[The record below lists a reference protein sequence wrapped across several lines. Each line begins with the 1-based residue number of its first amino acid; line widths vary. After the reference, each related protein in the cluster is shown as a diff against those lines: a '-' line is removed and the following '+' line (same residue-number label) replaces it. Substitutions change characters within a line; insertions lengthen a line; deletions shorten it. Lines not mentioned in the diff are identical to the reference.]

1 MENSDK
7 NSDSG
12 NGTKSS
18 SDKSRPHQQTNNV
31 EQMLKAT
38 RFSCTKVEAGFP
50 AEAARA
56 GFGKSGSAPK
66 KSGSPPKKS
75 GSSPKKSGSFSGR
88 TKFEQLTVDGN
99 IKLARRGIMKPSKE
113 YVCTDDDI

>member
-12 NGTKSS
+12 NSTKSS
-18 SDKSRPHQQTNNV
+18 SDKSSPHQQTNNV

-38 RFSCTKVEAGFP
+38 RFSCTKVEAGSP
-50 AEAARA
+50 TKAARA
-56 GFGKSGSAPK
+56 GFG
-66 KSGSPPKKS
+66 KS

-113 YVCTDDDI
+113 YVCTDDSI

>member
-7 NSDSG
+7 NSASAPPHAAGFG

-18 SDKSRPHQQTNNV
+18 SDKSSPHQQTNNV

-38 RFSCTKVEAGFP
+38 RFSCTKVEAGSP

-56 GFGKSGSAPK
+56 GFRKS
-66 KSGSPPKKS
+66 PKKS

-88 TKFEQLTVDGN
+88 TKFEQLAVGGN

-113 YVCTDDDI
+113 YVFTDGDI